1 MSLPLLWKAIPKA
14 KLTTPEALLKWGC
27 CGLWGATWWHLNS
40 RERKRV
46 ESRCLIQV
54 GLMLGMES
62 SPQVK
67 VVLQV
72 SKGFTWAEAK
82 ASESSGEGWIEIQD
96 LKAPPRA
103 LKKQATQEQSRVWET
118 GGQEVIRVWISLQ
131 KNLQASS
138 KEYPASAYFSRPSG
152 LWERNNPYTS
162 CFFKIFLQILFAF

>member
-1 MSLPLLWKAIPKA
+1 MSLPLLRKAIPKA

-82 ASESSGEGWIEIQD
+82 ASGVGWIEIQD